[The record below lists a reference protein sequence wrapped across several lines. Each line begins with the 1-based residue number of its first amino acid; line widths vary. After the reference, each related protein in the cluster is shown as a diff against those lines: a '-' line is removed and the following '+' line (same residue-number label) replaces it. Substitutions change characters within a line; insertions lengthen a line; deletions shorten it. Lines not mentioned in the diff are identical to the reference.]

1 VSVRP
6 PLAPVPVDVTSCQ
19 CAAGLSIR
27 VVLAVDH
34 ARMRRTL
41 RLLLDG
47 EDDVEVV
54 ADAGDLSTVE
64 RYVHD
69 YGPTV
74 LVIDLGMSNGS
85 SMEAIRRLRED
96 VPSTEIVVL
105 TTEESRVFAQ
115 EALDAGAIGFVLK
128 QAADAELPLAVR
140 CAARGQQY
148 LSPAV
153 AARLAS
159 TAQPPS
165 H

>member
-1 VSVRP
+1 VLVGVASGP
-6 PLAPVPVDVTSCQ
+6 W
-19 CAAGLSIR
+19 AGLSIR

-54 ADAGDLSTVE
+54 ADAGDLSTVV
-64 RYVHD
+64 RHVHD
-69 YGPTV
+69 YGPRV

-96 VPSTEIVVL
+96 VPSTDIVVL
-105 TTEESRVFAQ
+105 TMEESRVFAQ

-140 CAARGQQY
+140 RAARGQHY
-148 LSPAV
+148 VSPAV

-159 TAQPPS
+159 MAQPARIE
-165 H
+165 